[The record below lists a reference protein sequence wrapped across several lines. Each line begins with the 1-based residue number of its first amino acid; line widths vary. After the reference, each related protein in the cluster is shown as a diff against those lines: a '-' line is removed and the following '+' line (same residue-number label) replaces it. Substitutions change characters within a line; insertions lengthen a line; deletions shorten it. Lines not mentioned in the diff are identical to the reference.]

1 MCSKHTYFL
10 VLVHVC
16 DPVLL
21 HYASFERVVNLFD
34 HIYPSIKIDCIAT
47 TEDFDPEMEQ
57 WLSKSMNVPII
68 IMSMRQPLNGGIYT
82 ALINSAN
89 CCVMRSVRHAFI
101 SLDGGGQR

>member
-1 MCSKHTYFL
+1 MCSKHTNWL
-10 VLVHVC
+10 RLVHVREPS
-16 DPVLL
+16 DPDPRE
-21 HYASFERVVNLFD
+21 FEHVVNLFD
-34 HIYPSIKIDCIAT
+34 HIYTSIKIDCIAT
-47 TEDFDPEMEQ
+47 TEDFDPEMKQ

-89 CCVMRSVRHAFI
+89 CCVMCSVRHAFI